1 MSTQT
6 DVLIVGG
13 GVSGLSVAWWLA
25 QTGLPVEVWEADAR
39 PGGKIESHR
48 QDGYLTERAASLL
61 VNHRPEVVQ
70 LVRQTGLENSK
81 VLRGPLARSRRYLLH
96 QGELVP
102 LPMRLGA
109 LVRSPLWTW
118 RGKLRLLAEPFI
130 PAGHREDESVSEF
143 ITRRLGREML
153 DQAMEPFV
161 AGTLAADPDR
171 ACAASTLP
179 RLTALERRYGSLA
192 AGVLAHKLLRRRTAC
207 AAETFSFDGGMGAL
221 VNTLAHAPNVYV
233 RPRHSI
239 IALEPDNDGWRVT
252 ADTPYGARTVCARQ
266 VVLTTPAPTAAKLL
280 EPLDTEIA
288 ELLRGIAYA
297 PIMLAHLGFDRAAVG
312 HALDGAGFLTPRS
325 EAPVL
330 TGNLWMSTLF
340 PGRAPAGK
348 VLLTAYLGGA
358 RAPQVANWNEQR
370 VIDEALGALRRLLG
384 IKADP
389 EMVRVDAHREALP
402 LYYGAYQARMTALA
416 ARLQGLPGL
425 HLEGSYRGGVS
436 VRDRIACGR
445 AVAKR
450 IIQQLCCTPPEQ
462 TTQGAAGCGIRV
474 FADCPSLRA
483 GARHDVISI

>member
-1 MSTQT
+1 MSAQT
-6 DVLIVGG
+6 EILIVGG
-13 GVSGLSVAWWLA
+13 GISGLSIAWWLA
-25 QTGLPVEVWEADAR
+25 QSGLPVEVWEADAR
-39 PGGKIESHR
+39 AGGKIDSHR
-48 QDGYLTERAASLL
+48 QDGYLTERAAALL
-61 VNHRPEVVQ
+61 VNHRPEVAQ
-70 LVRQTGLENSK
+70 LVRQAGLENRK
-81 VLRGPLARSRRYLLH
+81 VLRGPVARSRRYLLRN
-96 QGELVP
+96 GELVP

-109 LVRSPLWTW
+109 LVRSPLWSW

-207 AAETFSFDGGMGAL
+207 AAETFSFDGGMGTL
-221 VNTLAHAPNVYV
+221 VNALAQAPNVYV
-233 RPRHSI
+233 RPRHRI
-239 IALEPDNDGWRVT
+239 IALEPDNAGWRVT
-252 ADTPYGARTVCARQ
+252 ADTPFGVRTVCARQ
-266 VVLTTPAPTAAKLL
+266 VVLTTPAPATAKLL
-280 EPLDTEIA
+280 APLDAEIA

-297 PIMLAHLGFDRAAVG
+297 PVTLAHLGFDRAAVG

-325 EAPVL
+325 QSPVL
-330 TGNLWMSTLF
+330 TGNLWMSALF

-358 RAPQVANWNEQR
+358 RAPEVANWSEQR
-370 VIDEALGALRRLLG
+370 AIDEALGALRPLLG
-384 IKADP
+384 IKGDP

-402 LYYGAYQARMTALA
+402 LYYGAYPARMTALA
-416 ARLQGLPGL
+416 ARLQGLPGIY
-425 HLEGSYRGGVS
+425 LEGSYRGGVS
-436 VRDRIACGR
+436 VRDRVACGR

-450 IIQQLCCTPPEQ
+450 IIQRLCGTPPG
-462 TTQGAAGCGIRV
+462 TIGTKV
-474 FADCPSLRA
+474 L
-483 GARHDVISI
+483 ARNVHSSPV